1 MKDIIGFITEIRNIL
16 PKDRIYTDELRR
28 LAWGTDAGF
37 YRLIPQIV
45 IRSKNEEEVSTILKL
60 ATKHKV
66 PLTFRAGG
74 TSLSGQSISDSVLVV
89 AGKNWEDYKINE
101 DGSQISLQPGI
112 IGQRVNDLLKPYK
125 RKFGPDPAS
134 IKSAMV
140 GGIVGNNAS
149 GMNCG
154 THANSDRMMASARII
169 LTDGTILDTGDS
181 KSRAEFEKT
190 HADMIKKI
198 ADIRDRIHANKKLY
212 ELIRFKYSIKNV
224 TGFNLL
230 PFIRFNDPIDI
241 IAHLMVGS
249 EGSLAFL
256 AEVTMNTLPDQP
268 YKATAMIYFKTL
280 RQACEAVVKLKGLT
294 SIEEQEI
301 KNNPNIS
308 EDEDTEVKIK
318 NKFCEYKDRLPNLI
332 EISLPVEPDK
342 KKITDFHKELKEL
355 YNYRINQIGELAEE
369 MFPYFGIDLKYNK
382 IYKYALNNERNEEI
396 STDSF
401 MLDSTKLS
409 KSEKPELKLN
419 LNLEN
424 ENEEKNDDNLN
435 KEDSINNK
443 EIMEKKENNNEEEK
457 NESEKS
463 NKNMLYED
471 DDTNNLYSLQ
481 ENILYYMLSHQL
493 FLFRQY

>member
-1 MKDIIGFITEIRNIL
+1 MRDIVGFISEIRKVL

-45 IRSKNEEEVSTILKL
+45 VRSKNEEEVSTLMKL
-60 ATKHKV
+60 ATKYQV
-66 PLTFRAGG
+66 PMTFRAGG

-89 AGKNWEDYKINE
+89 AGKNWENYSINE

-181 KSRAEFEKT
+181 RSRAAFEKT
-190 HADMIKKI
+190 HGDMIRKI
-198 ADIRDRIHANKKLY
+198 AAIRDRIQKNKELL

-301 KNNPNIS
+301 RN
-308 EDEDTEVKIK
+308 
-318 NKFCEYKDRLPNLI
+318 
-332 EISLPVEPDK
+332 
-342 KKITDFHKELKEL
+342 
-355 YNYRINQIGELAEE
+355 NQIGRA
-369 MFPYFGIDLKYNK
+369 
-382 IYKYALNNERNEEI
+382 
-396 STDSF
+396 
-401 MLDSTKLS
+401 
-409 KSEKPELKLN
+409 
-419 LNLEN
+419 
-424 ENEEKNDDNLN
+424 
-435 KEDSINNK
+435 
-443 EIMEKKENNNEEEK
+443 
-457 NESEKS
+457 
-463 NKNMLYED
+463 
-471 DDTNNLYSLQ
+471 
-481 ENILYYMLSHQL
+481 HV
-493 FLFRQY
+493 